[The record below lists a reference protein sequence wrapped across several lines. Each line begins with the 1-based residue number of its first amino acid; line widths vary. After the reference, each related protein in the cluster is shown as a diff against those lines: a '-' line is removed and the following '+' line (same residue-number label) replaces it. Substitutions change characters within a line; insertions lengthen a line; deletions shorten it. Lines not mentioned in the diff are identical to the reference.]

1 MMGSAESAADLAR
14 RDGFSLDDAM
24 LDVQL

>member
-1 MMGSAESAADLAR
+1 MGSAESAADLAR